1 MFEENLSLQL
11 RSTLPYYAL
20 IFLKQVI
27 AEQNSTLIH
36 VSRLLAICICTQ
48 TNKYGFDMH
57 GQFNL
62 IYCVTF
68 SYTYMYNIPVYM
80 CMFMPLLYMTFQTFI
95 QTYCVQINT
104 SCLCPFL

>member
-62 IYCVTF
+62 NYCVTF
-68 SYTYMYNIPVYM
+68 SYTYMYNTRIYVYVYASAVYD
-80 CMFMPLLYMTFQTFI
+80 FPNIYPDI
-95 QTYCVQINT
+95 
-104 SCLCPFL
+104 LCTN